1 MSNKKILIAYY
12 SHSGN
17 TKSVAKKIQEI
28 TGGDLFKIEPLKPYP
43 NNYNDI
49 VNQAKLEKLENF
61 SPELVE
67 NGNISEY
74 DIIYIGTPVW
84 WYTFASPIRT
94 FLKENDFA
102 GKIIMPFC
110 THGGGGASSTY
121 TDMEKLCPSA
131 NIKSGHTLYENN
143 IDLREIKKWI
153 YGSQIL

>member
-94 FLKENDFA
+94 FLKENDFS